1 MTNNLINKKVLLDHL
16 SAVLNEYQTRRNACK
31 SAGRLVE
38 VEDYNIRM
46 LPINNLLLH
55 IHKGD
60 FDHVAGRDNV

>member
-1 MTNNLINKKVLLDHL
+1 MTNNYIDKRLLLDHL
-16 SAVLNEYQTRRNACK
+16 YAVLTEYQTRRNACK

-46 LPINNLLLH
+46 LPINNLLIH

-60 FDHVAGRDNV
+60 FDVAG